1 MGLGI
6 AANVAVGGSF
16 GFLAWNLGRL
26 ADGVYLGIVGRR
38 RLNLLDP
45 PICEHCGALL
55 QLKAKH
61 VQHARIVPDAR
72 HDLGVLVSCPACHRA
87 GALLTGPD
95 AQATLRQGLAYLN
108 VRRSSRRKAGDAA
121 RVVDAVGGPDR
132 LIRDIARRELTLRSL
147 RPERQLALE
156 MAVEEQAEVE
166 ELERQWREA
175 EEIAEIADGTLST
188 DAALEAELQR
198 LKQRTRDQP
207 TG

>member
-1 MGLGI
+1 
-6 AANVAVGGSF
+6 
-16 GFLAWNLGRL
+16 
-26 ADGVYLGIVGRR
+26 
-38 RLNLLDP
+38 
-45 PICEHCGALL
+45 
-55 QLKAKH
+55 
-61 VQHARIVPDAR
+61 
-72 HDLGVLVSCPACHRA
+72 
-87 GALLTGPD
+87 LLTGPD

-188 DAALEAELQR
+188 DAAIEEELQR
-198 LKQRTRDQP
+198 LKRRTGDQP
-207 TG
+207 PG